1 MTPTSVVAEE
11 RPERLVAMMI
21 VKDGQL
27 GVFANT
33 RLTDESAAVAWA
45 ERQAD
50 AGEIFDVWWEDDQT
64 S

>member
-1 MTPTSVVAEE
+1 VAENH
-11 RPERLVAMMI
+11 PEHLVALMI
-21 VKDGQL
+21 VKDGHL
-27 GVFANT
+27 AVFANT
-33 RLTDESAAVAWA
+33 RLTDESAAVMGA